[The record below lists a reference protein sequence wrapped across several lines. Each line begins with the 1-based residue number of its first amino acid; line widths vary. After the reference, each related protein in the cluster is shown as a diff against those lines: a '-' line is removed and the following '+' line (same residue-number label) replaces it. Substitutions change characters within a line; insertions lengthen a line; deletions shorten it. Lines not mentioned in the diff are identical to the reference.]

1 MVTQQR
7 QQATREDRHASTR
20 QKLRGTGYFR
30 RLGPGIITGAADD
43 DPSGIGTYSQVGAAT
58 GNRLLW
64 SAPVLLPLAFA
75 VQEACARLALVTGTG
90 LAGIIRTRLPRP
102 LLYLCVAL
110 VAIANTVNIA
120 ADLGSMAA
128 ALQLLVPVP
137 QAIGVIGFA
146 AIIAVAEVFVP
157 YHRYAKILRWLC
169 LSLLAYFAVLF
180 VAHVDW
186 SAVANGIVIPR
197 MEWTKL
203 EVSFLIALAGT
214 TISPY
219 LFFWQA
225 AEEVEERRQT
235 KARYVTKRHMGAMR
249 VDVFA
254 GMFTGVFAMLAIMIT
269 ASATLHANGIT
280 DVQTAEQAAS
290 ALAPIAGDYAG
301 ILFLLGIVGTGLL
314 SVPVL
319 AGATSYAIAETFG
332 WRESLERRPSQAR
345 AFYAIILVSI
355 LLGLGLNFVGVN
367 PIQFLFLAAV
377 TNGLAAPVLLAVIWW
392 LARDRG
398 LLGKWR
404 SPWWSQVLVGAAVL
418 AMGLLPVAWLL
429 AP

>member
-7 QQATREDRHASTR
+7 QTSRREDRHAPTR
-20 QKLRGTGYFR
+20 QNLRGTGYFR
-30 RLGPGIITGAADD
+30 RLGPGIVTGAADD

-64 SAPVLLPLAFA
+64 SAPALLPLAFA

-186 SAVANGIVIPR
+186 PAVANGIVIPR

-249 VDVFA
+249 IDVFA

-280 DVQTAEQAAS
+280 NVQTAEQAAS

-301 ILFLLGIVGTGLL
+301 VLFLLGIVGTGLL

-367 PIQFLFLAAV
+367 PIQFLFIAAL
-377 TNGLAAPVLLAVIWW
+377 TNGLAAPVLLGVIWW

-404 SPWWSQVLVGAAVL
+404 SPWWSQLLVGAAVI

>member
-1 MVTQQR
+1 V
-7 QQATREDRHASTR
+7 
-20 QKLRGTGYFR
+20 
-30 RLGPGIITGAADD
+30 TGAADD

-64 SAPVLLPLAFA
+64 SAPALLPLAFA

-102 LLYLCVAL
+102 LLYLSVAL

-128 ALQLLVPVP
+128 ALQLLLPIP

-146 AIIAVAEVFVP
+146 AVIAVAEVFVP

-186 SAVANGIVIPR
+186 SSVVTGIVIPQ
-197 MEWTKL
+197 MQWTKL

-225 AEEVEERRQT
+225 AEEVEERHQT
-235 KARYVTKRHMGAMR
+235 HARYVTRAHMGAMR
-249 VDVFA
+249 IDVFA

-269 ASATLHANGIT
+269 AAATLHANGIT

-367 PIQFLFLAAV
+367 PIQFLFIAAV
-377 TNGLAAPVLLAVIWW
+377 TNGLAAPVLLGVIWW

-404 SPWWSQVLVGAAVL
+404 SPWWSQVLVGAAVI
-418 AMGLLPVAWLL
+418 AMGLLPLAWLL

>member
-1 MVTQQR
+1 MVTQHR
-7 QQATREDRHASTR
+7 QKSRREDRHAPTR
-20 QKLRGTGYFR
+20 QRLRGTGYFR
-30 RLGPGIITGAADD
+30 RLGPGIVTGAADD

-64 SAPVLLPLAFA
+64 SAPALLPLAFA

-128 ALQLLVPVP
+128 ALQLLVPIP

-146 AIIAVAEVFVP
+146 AVIAVAEVFVP

-186 SAVANGIVIPR
+186 SSVVTGIVIPQ
-197 MEWTKL
+197 MQWTKL

-225 AEEVEERRQT
+225 AEEVEERHQT
-235 KARYVTKRHMGAMR
+235 HARYVTRAHMGAMR
-249 VDVFA
+249 IDVFA

-269 ASATLHANGIT
+269 AAATLHANGIT

-367 PIQFLFLAAV
+367 PIQFLFIAAV
-377 TNGLAAPVLLAVIWW
+377 TNGLAAPVLLGVIWW

-404 SPWWSQVLVGAAVL
+404 SPWWSQVLVGAAVI
-418 AMGLLPVAWLL
+418 AMGLLPLAWLL